1 MEETG
6 GIWRLEGI
14 GRRLEGIGR
23 RLEGIWR
30 RLAGYGG
37 DWRG

>member
-6 GIWRLEGI
+6 GI